1 MNKIDRFIKNDI
13 IKHLQ
18 PNKVVVIYGPRQ
30 VGKTTLI
37 KEIIAEKKQEYL
49 FINGEDVGF
58 NEWLSSQSIATL
70 KKNIGTKKFL
80 IIDEAQKIDQIGLNL
95 KLIVDSIEDIC
106 VIATGSSSFEL
117 ANQIG
122 EPLVGRKWT
131 YNLFPISQLELSP
144 EESLLDTKT
153 ALDERLIYG
162 SYPEVINAAG
172 LEEKRKTLF
181 EIVNSYLYKDV
192 LSYGGIRKSDKIN
205 SLLKMI
211 AFQIGKEVS
220 LNELGNSLDL
230 DSRTV
235 ENYLDVLEKSFIIK
249 RVFGFSRNLRKEITK
264 TSRFYF
270 LDNGIRNAI
279 IGNLNELDSRDDVGM
294 LWENY
299 LFMERMKKRE
309 YKGIYA
315 NQYFWRTY
323 DKKEIDLVEERDGK
337 LFGYEFKWGNKK
349 NKKPKDWLE
358 TYKEAEYKV
367 VNQENYLDF
376 II

>member
-1 MNKIDRFIKNDI
+1 MNKIQRFIKNDI
-13 IKHLQ
+13 IKHLK
-18 PNKVVVIYGPRQ
+18 PKKVVVIYGPRQ
-30 VGKTTLI
+30 VGKTTLV
-37 KEIIAEKKQEYL
+37 KEIVAEIGGEYL
-49 FINGEDVGF
+49 FVSGEDIGA
-58 NEWLSSQSIATL
+58 NKWLSSQSIATL
-70 KKNIGTKKFL
+70 KKNIGTRKFL

-95 KLIVDSIEDIC
+95 KLIVDHIEDILI
-106 VIATGSSSFEL
+106 IATGSSSFEL

-131 YNLFPISQLELSP
+131 YNLYPISQLELSP
-144 EESLLDTKT
+144 TENLLDTQT
-153 ALDERLIYG
+153 SLADRLIYG
-162 SYPEVINAAG
+162 SYPEIINAQG
-172 LEEKRKTLF
+172 LEEKRMALI
-181 EIVNSYLYKDV
+181 EIINSYLYKDV
-192 LSYGGIRKSDKIN
+192 FAYSGIRKSDKIH

-220 LNELGNSLDL
+220 LNEVGNALNL

-279 IGNLNELDSRDDVGM
+279 IGNLNDLDSRDDAGM

-299 LFMERMKKRE
+299 LFMERTKKRE
-309 YKGIYA
+309 YKKIYA
-315 NQYFWRTY
+315 SQYFWRTY
-323 DKKEIDLVEERDGK
+323 DQKEIDLVEERDGK

-349 NKKPKDWLE
+349 TKPPKDWLN
-358 TYKEAEYKV
+358 TYKEATYKV
-367 VNQENYLDF
+367 IDKENYLDF
-376 II
+376 IL